1 MPRPCKSSEEKCVVN
16 NERQKRW
23 MEKGENRW
31 KQLQARTLHR
41 AEQGDNVS
49 FTTLRKYELL
59 GVLADI
65 NAKRGQDNHIKPTLL
80 DNLESKNIA
89 FTKQETVTSQTKSSS
104 ELHPDVS
111 QVTYEQ
117 VRNFF
122 YYVYHD
128 LSEETRAELRNKL
141 PFVTEVNGRE
151 IRRPEG
157 TRNYAPTGWKQNF
170 QENKFERNIKEVLCF
185 KGQTDSDLIPCLL
198 EKKRVQMKDSVYVPH
213 GVNENAKTFMEYRYI
228 INSTKN
234 ENWGYSTKKTMAIS
248 MYWWMDRY
256 PGLYQKYPQLLEF
269 WSRLTQVDKAFG
281 QLAADTKA
289 AADIKAKETGIGL
302 QLQFQE
308 ILDFVNNSPEFNDIK
323 TSQTKLFFNLYREVP
338 VRDNFGRVK
347 IIRKPT
353 TFKIGDEN
361 AMYIP
366 KAEGT
371 KNAIFY
377 LNNYKTIGSNVY
389 GGVREYLLSQT
400 LTTLIQD
407 TEKVKPRNYVFLQ
420 NKYYERTP
428 PKNFTYKGDHLASA
442 IVKPVL
448 KAMNVTL
455 GPNTS
460 GTNYLRKAVINEC
473 VEDPR
478 CKIEDE
484 RRLAKRM
491 LHSDETARKTYV
503 KPTKPYDHGST
514 ELSWQLKA

>member
-1 MPRPCKSSEEKCVVN
+1 
-16 NERQKRW
+16 
-23 MEKGENRW
+23 
-31 KQLQARTLHR
+31 
-41 AEQGDNVS
+41 
-49 FTTLRKYELL
+49 
-59 GVLADI
+59 
-65 NAKRGQDNHIKPTLL
+65 
-80 DNLESKNIA
+80 
-89 FTKQETVTSQTKSSS
+89 
-104 ELHPDVS
+104 
-111 QVTYEQ
+111 
-117 VRNFF
+117 
-122 YYVYHD
+122 
-128 LSEETRAELRNKL
+128 
-141 PFVTEVNGRE
+141 
-151 IRRPEG
+151 
-157 TRNYAPTGWKQNF
+157 
-170 QENKFERNIKEVLCF
+170 
-185 KGQTDSDLIPCLL
+185 
-198 EKKRVQMKDSVYVPH
+198 
-213 GVNENAKTFMEYRYI
+213 
-228 INSTKN
+228 
-234 ENWGYSTKKTMAIS
+234 
-248 MYWWMDRY
+248 
-256 PGLYQKYPQLLEF
+256 
-269 WSRLTQVDKAFG
+269 
-281 QLAADTKA
+281 
-289 AADIKAKETGIGL
+289 
-302 QLQFQE
+302 
-308 ILDFVNNSPEFNDIK
+308 
-323 TSQTKLFFNLYREVP
+323 
-338 VRDNFGRVK
+338 
-347 IIRKPT
+347 
-353 TFKIGDEN
+353 
-361 AMYIP
+361 MYIP

-514 ELSWQLKA
+514 ELSWVRVAVE